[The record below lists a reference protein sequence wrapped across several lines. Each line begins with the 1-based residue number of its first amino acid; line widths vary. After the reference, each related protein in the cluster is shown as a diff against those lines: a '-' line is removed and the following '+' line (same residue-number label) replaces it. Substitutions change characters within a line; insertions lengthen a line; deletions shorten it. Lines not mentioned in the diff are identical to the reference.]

1 MIFIRIIIRYRAICH
16 LCTCCR
22 GFFMF
27 FHNGHQLVS
36 YLPSALLCIFVRP
49 PAWRRYGAFTRIFP
63 LWPRLTWK
71 LWCLWTLTDAPTLSK
86 PSIVLLPFW
95 TCCSCWTMLLLHSV
109 GAFLFSMDS
118 GPCPPKPDQF
128 EPKLLWN
135 VAVTP
140 SFCILC
146 ASWTPQFP
154 SISWKFLGTPASAM
168 ECNEMSCMYVMC
180 VSMYV

>member
-1 MIFIRIIIRYRAICH
+1 MYLLQR
-16 LCTCCR
+16 
-22 GFFMF
+22 F
-27 FHNGHQLVS
+27 FHVFSQWTSAGQLPAIRPS
-36 YLPSALLCIFVRP
+36 LYLRQATGMAKIRRLHEDFSVVATLDVKVVMPLNIDRCPNVVKAIHCSFTFLDMLQLLNNVAVTFCWRVFV
-49 PAWRRYGAFTRIFP
+49 
-63 LWPRLTWK
+63 
-71 LWCLWTLTDAPTLSK
+71 
-86 PSIVLLPFW
+86 
-95 TCCSCWTMLLLHSV
+95 
-109 GAFLFSMDS
+109 FSMDS